1 MAIRLDKGVK
11 GASFSDHYKLELFKL
26 WYNLGKPSATM
37 FQKSI
42 TVNDPIVGGV
52 PSVQVINNW
61 IKNEWSLAA
70 SDLDN
75 QVVEQLENQMIADK
89 VEMLQRHAS
98 IAKRM
103 QTKAI
108 EYLEENGVG
117 SSRNAIELLVKG
129 LEIERDSVGAPVI
142 ASKIANM
149 SDEDLFR
156 SLKELVAGSPIQYD
170 NIQYENSVEVEMDD
184 NKSYTE
190 SKE

>member
-1 MAIRLDKGVK
+1 M
-11 GASFSDHYKLELFKL
+11 
-26 WYNLGKPSATM
+26 GKPSASM
-37 FQKSI
+37 FRQSI
-42 TVNDPIVGGV
+42 PVNDPVVGGV
-52 PSVQVINNW
+52 PSIHVINKW
-61 IKNEWSLAA
+61 IKGEWSLAA

-108 EYLEENGVG
+108 EYLEEHGVG

-129 LEIERDSVGAPVI
+129 LDIERNSVGAPVI
-142 ASKIANM
+142 ASKIVNM

-170 NIQYENSVEVEMDD
+170 NIQHENSVEVVMDD
-184 NKSYTE
+184 DKSYTE